1 MNSSTKIQTVGEAT
15 SSIKGAVGSTFDSL
29 ANMLNISQLK
39 DSFFQNIIYIL
50 IVIIILV
57 GILVYIQMVGVNSVN
72 PLNLPPSK
80 QVKKIEIQKVV
91 EGLDMEQ
98 YKGIE
103 NKAQT
108 INTLGSISN
117 YDYLGSDVDISQ
129 SVNDQNLY
137 KNVYIPHYKETYMN
151 QYENNDDS
159 DNSDDDDKNIKE
171 IKHKQTRR

>member
-1 MNSSTKIQTVGEAT
+1 MNTPTKIQTVGEAT

-39 DSFFQNIIYIL
+39 DSFFQNIIFIL

-57 GILVYIQMVGVNSVN
+57 GILVYIQMVGTNSVN

-91 EGLDMEQ
+91 EGFDMEQ

-103 NKAQT
+103 DNAAT
-108 INTLGSISN
+108 IDTLGRISN
-117 YDYLGSDVDISQ
+117 YNYFGDNVDITQ
-129 SVNDQNLY
+129 SIDEKNLY
-137 KNVYIPHYKETYMN
+137 KNVYVPPYKETYMN
-151 QYENNDDS
+151 QYEN
-159 DNSDDDDKNIKE
+159 SDDDNDDDDNNNNNKNNM
-171 IKHKQTRR
+171 

>member
-1 MNSSTKIQTVGEAT
+1 MNSPTKIQTVGEAT

-29 ANMLNISQLK
+29 ANLLNISQLK
-39 DSFFQNIIYIL
+39 DSFFQNIIFIL

-91 EGLDMEQ
+91 EGFDMEQ

-103 NKAQT
+103 NNAET
-108 INTLGSISN
+108 INTLGRISN
-117 YDYLGSDVDISQ
+117 YDYFGDNVDISQ
-129 SVNDQNLY
+129 SIDDENLY
-137 KNVYIPHYKETYMN
+137 KNVYIPQYKETYMN
-151 QYENNDDS
+151 QYENNNDS
-159 DNSDDDDKNIKE
+159 NNDDDDDNKDNK
-171 IKHKQTRR
+171 

>member
-15 SSIKGAVGSTFDSL
+15 GSIKGAIGSTFDSL

-39 DSFFQNIIYIL
+39 DSFFQNIIFIL

-103 NKAQT
+103 TNAQT

-117 YDYLGSDVDISQ
+117 YDYLGDDVDISQ
-129 SVNDQNLY
+129 SIDNKKLY
-137 KNVYIPHYKETYMN
+137 KNVYIPQYKETYMN

-159 DNSDDDDKNIKE
+159 DNDDSDNDDKK
-171 IKHKQTRR
+171 

>member
-1 MNSSTKIQTVGEAT
+1 MNSPTKIQTVGEAT
-15 SSIKGAVGSTFDSL
+15 SSIKGVVGSTFDSL
-29 ANMLNISQLK
+29 ANLLNISQLK
-39 DSFFQNIIYIL
+39 DSFFQNIIFIF

-103 NKAQT
+103 NNAET
-108 INTLGSISN
+108 INTLGRISN
-117 YDYLGSDVDISQ
+117 YDYFGDNVDITQ
-129 SVNDQNLY
+129 SIDDENLY
-137 KNVYIPHYKETYMN
+137 NNVYIPQYKETYMN
-151 QYENNDDS
+151 QYENN
-159 DNSDDDDKNIKE
+159 NSDDNNDDDDENNDENKDNK
-171 IKHKQTRR
+171 

>member
-1 MNSSTKIQTVGEAT
+1 MNSPTKIQTVGEAT

-29 ANMLNISQLK
+29 ANLLNISQLK
-39 DSFFQNIIYIL
+39 DSFFQNIIFIF

-103 NKAQT
+103 NNAET
-108 INTLGSISN
+108 INTLGRISN
-117 YDYLGSDVDISQ
+117 YDYFGDNVDISQ
-129 SVNDQNLY
+129 SIDDENLY
-137 KNVYIPHYKETYMN
+137 NNVYIPQYKETYMN
-151 QYENNDDS
+151 QYENN
-159 DNSDDDDKNIKE
+159 NSDDNNDDDDDENNDENKDNK
-171 IKHKQTRR
+171 

>member
-1 MNSSTKIQTVGEAT
+1 MNSPTKIQTVGEAT

-29 ANMLNISQLK
+29 ANLLNISQLK
-39 DSFFQNIIYIL
+39 DSFFQNIIFIF

-103 NKAQT
+103 NNAET
-108 INTLGSISN
+108 INTLGRISN
-117 YDYLGSDVDISQ
+117 YDYFGDNVDISQ
-129 SVNDQNLY
+129 SIDDKNLY
-137 KNVYIPHYKETYMN
+137 KNVYIPQYKETYMN
-151 QYENNDDS
+151 QYENNNDS
-159 DNSDDDDKNIKE
+159 DNDDNDDDDENKDSK
-171 IKHKQTRR
+171 